1 MYDSYSRGCCS
12 SGTHHN
18 QHDGLSTL
26 DAAHG
31 TLHACHGVI
40 EHCYD
45 RRECFQDYCV
55 FGKYHRHTVW
65 LTADLCYVQVTSEGH
80 YGPAAGRQLVCIG
93 VSDLI
98 SSSRFSRATIGQGV
112 V

>member
-1 MYDSYSRGCCS
+1 MYDSYSRGCCI

-18 QHDGLSTL
+18 QHDGLITL

-55 FGKYHRHTVW
+55 FGKYHRHTIW
-65 LTADLCYVQVTSEGH
+65 RTADLVKAIF
-80 YGPAAGRQLVCIG
+80 GPAVGRQLICIG
-93 VSDLI
+93 GSDLI
-98 SSSRFSRATIGQGV
+98 SSSRFSAATIG
-112 V
+112 